1 MKKLIIIVITLFFLN
16 NCGYSPIYSSK
27 NNNFYL
33 KEISVKNKN
42 KINSK
47 IENTIKKFSNQNSE
61 RIITLE
67 ISSDKKID
75 IISKDKKGDPSI
87 FNMTIILTLKI
98 LSKNN
103 YEVNKITS
111 FTESFKYN
119 NNSNKFSLKQY
130 EKEIEDTL
138 VNKIVE
144 KSILYFSELQK

>member
-16 NCGYSPIYSSK
+16 NCGYTPIYSLK

-75 IISKDKKGDPSI
+75 IISKDKKGDPSV
-87 FNMTIILTLKI
+87 FNMTI
-98 LSKNN
+98 
-103 YEVNKITS
+103 
-111 FTESFKYN
+111 
-119 NNSNKFSLKQY
+119 SLVLCKCFLFCWY
-130 EKEIEDTL
+130 PR
-138 VNKIVE
+138 
-144 KSILYFSELQK
+144 

>member
-42 KINSK
+42 KLNSK

-61 RIITLE
+61 KIITLE

-111 FTESFKYN
+111 FTENFKYN

-144 KSILYFSELQK
+144 KSILYLSEI

>member
-130 EKEIEDTL
+130 EKEIENNL
-138 VNKIVE
+138 INKIAE
-144 KSILYFSELQK
+144 KSVVYLSEK

>member
-42 KINSK
+42 KLNSK

-61 RIITLE
+61 KIITLE

-103 YEVNKITS
+103 YEVNKITN
-111 FTESFKYN
+111 FTENFKYN

-144 KSILYFSELQK
+144 KSILYLSEI

>member
-144 KSILYFSELQK
+144 KSILYISEI